1 MKIGVIYNKYIENE
15 QAIVETIR
23 QTLMSRSDFS
33 IMDSENIVGRFDF
46 VFAVGGDGTIIKVA
60 KSFAGTQTPVMGI
73 NLGRLGFLAQSDLA
87 DLTEIVESVL
97 SGKYITEARV
107 LLESEYD
114 IALNDFV
121 IKGSEQAR
129 TTKFIIKIN
138 DEITSEYV
146 ADGLIIS
153 TPTGST
159 AYCLS
164 AGGPI
169 ISPKVP
175 AFVIVPICPHTLTA
189 RPLVIPD
196 TEKFEIASAKGEAP
210 LTIASDGHD
219 LSHTTNSIVISK
231 SFKQVSLAFL
241 EDNRF
246 YKVLSKKLYWGVAPC
261 NKTL

>member
-1 MKIGVIYNKYIENE
+1 MRIGVIYNKYINDE
-15 QAIVETIR
+15 QAVVETIR
-23 QTLMSRSDFS
+23 QTLVSRSDFE
-33 IMDSENIVGRFDF
+33 IMDSENTVGEFDF
-46 VFAVGGDGTIIKVA
+46 VFAIGGDGTIIKVA
-60 KSFAGTQTPVMGI
+60 KSFAGAKTPVMGI

-87 DLTEIVESVL
+87 DLAEIVESIL
-97 SGKYITEARV
+97 AGKYITESRL
-107 LLESEYD
+107 LLESDYD
-114 IALNDFV
+114 VALNDFV

-138 DEITSEYV
+138 DEVTSEYV

-189 RPLVIPD
+189 RPLVVPD
-196 TEKFEIASAKGEAP
+196 TEKIEIASAKGEAP
-210 LTIASDGHD
+210 LTIACDGHD
-219 LSHTTNSIVISK
+219 LSNTTDSIVISK
-231 SFKQVSLAFL
+231 SSKQVVLAFL

-246 YKVLSKKLYWGVAPC
+246 YKVLSKKLYWGVSPC

>member
-15 QAIVETIR
+15 QAVVDTVHQSLI
-23 QTLMSRSDFS
+23 SHSDFE
-33 IMDSENIVGRFDF
+33 IMDSENVVGEFDF
-46 VFAVGGDGTIIKVA
+46 VFAIGGDGTIIKVA
-60 KSFAGTQTPVMGI
+60 KSFAGTKTPVMGI

-87 DLTEIVESVL
+87 NLTTIIKTVIA
-97 SGKYITEARV
+97 GKYITESRV
-107 LLESEYD
+107 LLESDYD
-114 IALNDFV
+114 FALNDFV

-129 TTKFIIKIN
+129 TTKFVIKIN
-138 DEITSEYV
+138 DEVTSEYI

-189 RPLVIPD
+189 RPLVVPD
-196 TEKFEIASAKGEAP
+196 KEKIEIASAMGEAP
-210 LTIASDGHD
+210 LTIACDGHD
-219 LSHTTNSIVISK
+219 LSNTIDSIVIKK
-231 SFKQVSLAFL
+231 SSKQVLLAFL

-246 YKVLSKKLYWGVAPC
+246 YKVLSKKLYWGVSPC